1 MDTPKLKKKSE
12 QNLSIKEIKNAIYS
26 IVLKLIIIVHT
37 NEKGKEP
44 YFNYDNIYCGQKN
57 NKMSYEQIIKIIE
70 YCQKNKVENSDYVIE
85 IFNFLQKI
93 EERIKKDFN
102 LDYCLNI
109 KMEFKKE
116 NLNDNVVIL
125 FYSPYNNKPHKMNNI
140 HINEINSI
148 SKGLDLLISNIN
160 NESYKDIN
168 YIYLKNLSSL
178 TLSDIQNEST
188 RSNTYKKANNETNYN
203 YKIINFISKC
213 KDAEYGKELKNVIR
227 DNINHIK
234 YLTESRKEKYIEA
247 KADIEKYGYAKIKI
261 YSFNEIIEIIV
272 KNIIL
277 VKEDNFIIF
286 YDKSIFIFNNLFSK
300 LFQQVITR
308 IYDKSYIGGIKISEY
323 LFALTS
329 NKMLKNGEDKLLM
342 YDSRINIIN
351 NNTYNIKGYSFT
363 LSQNNSSLINI
374 PKCLKNIK
382 IILFACKKYIKCQR
396 NGILLTVINLDEN
409 NVYKHFYKTGNFEVY
424 CFCPIIIKENEYIL
438 KPEQDIIINTEFC
451 VVGGFH
457 VKKKKGLIKLY
468 KINIKENINDIKIE
482 YIKDIIIE
490 KNNNFKGFNGPITNI
505 IQSKISGNILIT
517 DFGKKAPKR
526 ERSEQKTPINE
537 FGKKEPKIEK
547 SEQKTSKV
555 EDTVYV
561 FEFTKN
567 ILKYKNNFNYL

>member
-37 NEKGKEP
+37 NEKGKDP

-57 NKMSYEQIIKIIE
+57 NKMSYEQIIEVIE
-70 YCQKNKVENSDYVIE
+70 YCQKNKLENSDYVIE

-102 LDYCLNI
+102 LDYCLKI

-116 NLNDNVVIL
+116 NVNDNVIIVY
-125 FYSPYNNKPHKMNNI
+125 YSPFNNKQYEIDNI

-168 YIYLKNLSSL
+168 YVYLKNRSSL
-178 TLSDIQNEST
+178 ILSDIQNEST

-213 KDAEYGKELKNVIR
+213 NDSEYGEELKNAIR
-227 DNINHIK
+227 DNINNINNIK
-234 YLTESRKEKYIEA
+234 YFSDSEKEKYIE
-247 KADIEKYGYAKIKI
+247 KKTDIVKYGYARLKID
-261 YSFNEIIEIIV
+261 SFHTIIA
-272 KNIIL
+272 KNINL
-277 VKEDNFIIF
+277 WKEEKFIIF
-286 YDKSIFIFNNLFSK
+286 YDNKIFISNNLFSTI
-300 LFQQVITR
+300 FQKINIQ
-308 IYDKSYIGGIKISEY
+308 IYDKSYIGIINVSEY

-329 NKMLKNGEDKLLM
+329 NKILKNGEDKLLM
-342 YDSRINIIN
+342 YDSRKNIIKINI
-351 NNTYNIKGYSFT
+351 YNIKGYSFT

-382 IILFACKKYIKCQR
+382 IILFACKKYIKCQK
-396 NGILLTVINLDEN
+396 NGILLTIINLDDN
-409 NVYKHFYKTGNFEVY
+409 NVYKHFYKTENFEVY
-424 CFCPIIIKENEYIL
+424 CFCPIIIKENEHIL
-438 KPEQDIIINTEFC
+438 QPEKDIIIDTEYFW
-451 VVGGFH
+451 VGGFH
-457 VKKKKGLIKLY
+457 VGKKKGLIRLY
-468 KINIKENINDIKIE
+468 KINNKENINDIKIE

-490 KNNNFKGFNGPITNI
+490 KNCLFKGFKGPITYI
-505 IQSKISGNILIT
+505 IQSKINGNILIT
-517 DFGKKAPKR
+517 ELGKKAPKI
-526 ERSEQKTPINE
+526 EISEQKTP
-537 FGKKEPKIEK
+537 
-547 SEQKTSKV
+547 KV

-561 FEFTKN
+561 FELSKN
-567 ILKYKNNFNYL
+567 ILKYKEKFELFIK